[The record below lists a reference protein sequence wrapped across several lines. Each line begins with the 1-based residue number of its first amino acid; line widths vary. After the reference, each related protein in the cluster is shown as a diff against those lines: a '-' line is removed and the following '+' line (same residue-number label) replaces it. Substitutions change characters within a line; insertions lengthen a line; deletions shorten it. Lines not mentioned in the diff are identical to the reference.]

1 MIRLLHTAD
10 VHLGMAFPA
19 LGERGRDH
27 REQLK
32 RTFARLVEL
41 ALAERVHVLM
51 VAGDLFH
58 SHRQSEAT
66 LGFVREQFLRLHDG
80 GVRVALLAG
89 NHDRLGE
96 GSVWARARLEEA
108 CDNVTLFGAAPQVK
122 VYPDLELAVLGQSV
136 GADGPQSLRSWPRER
151 PARFAVGLA
160 HGGAYREGVVDAGTI
175 HPADVRALGLDYLA
189 LGDWHSAQQVTGPPT
204 PAWYAGAPEFLA
216 MDQEAGAA
224 LLVTIAAPGQAEVSA
239 VKVGRRRYRRVE
251 LDVTGTDPDRVRAR
265 VAAETEADVVL
276 DVVLT
281 GTVTPE
287 QTLDARELEE
297 SLAEGC
303 FRARVRNQA
312 RLWLDQ
318 ATLDAFPERT
328 LVGRY
333 IRLLRAQAQAAPQE
347 EQEIIEEALQT
358 GVGQLLAEA
367 GGD

>member
-32 RTFARLVEL
+32 RTFARLVDV
-41 ALAERVHVLM
+41 ALAEGVHLLL

-58 SHRQSEAT
+58 SHRQSEAA
-66 LGFVREQFLRLHDG
+66 LAFVREQFLRLRQA

-96 GSVWARARLEEA
+96 GSVWARARFEET
-108 CDNVTLFGAAPQVK
+108 CDNVTLFGTAPEAK
-122 VYPDLELAVLGQSV
+122 VFGDLDLAVVGQSV

-151 PARFAVGLA
+151 HTRFAVGLA
-160 HGGAYREGVVDAGTI
+160 HGSAYREGVVDAGTI

-216 MDQEAGAA
+216 MDQEAGQAI
-224 LLVTIAAPGQAEVSA
+224 LVTIPAPGQAEVSP
-239 VKVGRRRYRRVE
+239 VRVGRRRYRHVDI
-251 LDVTGTDPDRVRAR
+251 DVSGGDPDRIRAR
-265 VAAETEADVVL
+265 VAAEADPDAVL

-281 GTVTPE
+281 GMVTPG

-297 SLAEGC
+297 ALAEGC
-303 FRARVRNQA
+303 FRVRVRNQA

-318 ATLDAFPERT
+318 AALDAFPERT

-333 IRLLRAQAQAAPQE
+333 IRLLREQAQGAPPE
-347 EQEIIEEALQT
+347 EQDIIEEALQA
-358 GVGQLLAEA
+358 GVSQLLGESGA
-367 GGD
+367 G

>member
-1 MIRLLHTAD
+1 MLKLLHTAD

-41 ALAERVHVLM
+41 ALAERVDLLLI
-51 VAGDLFH
+51 AGDLFH
-58 SHRQSEAT
+58 SHRQPEAT
-66 LGFVREQFLRLHDG
+66 LAFVREQFLRLREG

-108 CDNVTLFGAAPQVK
+108 DNVTLFGAVPQVK
-122 VYPDLELAVLGQSV
+122 AYPDLDLTVLGQSV
-136 GADGPQSLRSWPRER
+136 GTDGPQSLRSWPRER
-151 PARFAVGLA
+151 SSRYAVGLA
-160 HGGAYREGVVDAGTI
+160 HGGTYREGVVDAGTI
-175 HPADVRALGLDYLA
+175 HPADIRALGLDYLA
-189 LGDWHSAQQVTGPPT
+189 LGDWHSAQQVTGPPA
-204 PAWYAGAPEFLA
+204 PAWYAGAPEFL
-216 MDQEAGAA
+216 MLDQEAGQA
-224 LLVTIAAPGQAEVSA
+224 LLVTVAAPGQAEVTP
-239 VKVGRRRYRRVE
+239 VPVGRRRYRRVAI
-251 LDVTGTDPDRVRAR
+251 DVTGSDADRVRAR
-265 VAAETEADVVL
+265 VTAEAGADVVL

-281 GTVTPE
+281 GAVTPG
-287 QTLDARELEE
+287 QSLDARELEE
-297 SLAEGC
+297 ALAETC

-318 ATLDAFPERT
+318 QALDAFPERT

-333 IRLLRAQAQAAPQE
+333 IRLLRAQAEAAPAE

-358 GVGQLLAEA
+358 GVSELLAA
-367 GGD
+367 TGAA